1 LDYFFSCINTS
12 TISLYTLSLH
22 DALPI
27 SIRLDQ
33 FADVLFTS
41 GPTLLERRD
50 KSPSVSVQAQV
61 VGRPAG
67 TVADEWET
75 EFSKVPLKPGVSYKW
90 GGNMENQ
97 QGGFGTLGI
106 ALLASIL
113 LVYLVMVALYDNFVT
128 PFVVLFS
135 IPLSFIGALL
145 ALALTNQTLNIFT
158 ILGIIMLIGLVA
170 KNAIMLVDFANH
182 QKE

>member
-75 EFSKVPLKPGVSYKW
+75 EFSKVPLKPRSEEHTSELQSR
-90 GGNMENQ
+90 EN
-97 QGGFGTLGI
+97 LVCR
-106 ALLASIL
+106 LLL
-113 LVYLVMVALYDNFVT
+113 EKK
-128 PFVVLFS
+128 
-135 IPLSFIGALL
+135 
-145 ALALTNQTLNIFT
+145 NQL
-158 ILGIIMLIGLVA
+158 
-170 KNAIMLVDFANH
+170 
-182 QKE
+182 

>member
-1 LDYFFSCINTS
+1 MTMQTAFSGNTDTKFRAGDTEYDIN
-12 TISLYTLSLH
+12 IRFEEGGRGNIDDVKSLKFINSNGQ
-22 DALPI
+22 A
-27 SIRLDQ
+27 IRLDQ

-90 GGNMENQ
+90 
-97 QGGFGTLGI
+97 
-106 ALLASIL
+106 
-113 LVYLVMVALYDNFVT
+113 
-128 PFVVLFS
+128 
-135 IPLSFIGALL
+135 
-145 ALALTNQTLNIFT
+145 
-158 ILGIIMLIGLVA
+158 
-170 KNAIMLVDFANH
+170 
-182 QKE
+182 